1 LKKEHLILIAA
12 GIILAYFLYKRSKG
26 LSVPNNTIKPGD
38 KSNEVYGLQSAL
50 ASMTGL
56 KFDNMG
62 AYDTDTL
69 NAVQYY
75 LKDTNSL
82 LDYEKGYVNKSFAS
96 DLFLIQDKLKK

>member
-1 LKKEHLILIAA
+1 MKKQHLILITA
-12 GIILAYFLYKRSKG
+12 GVILACLFMRAKK
-26 LSVPNNTIKPGD
+26 NTFGTNAISPGD

-56 KFDNMG
+56 KFSSMG

-75 LKDTNSL
+75 MKDTNAL
-82 LDYEKGYVNKSFAS
+82 IDYESGMVDKGFAS
-96 DLFLIQDKLKK
+96 DLFLIQSKVKI

>member
-1 LKKEHLILIAA
+1 MIVA

-26 LSVPNNTIKPGD
+26 VSTPNNIIGPGD
-38 KSNEVYGLQSAL
+38 KSNEVYGLQNAL

-75 LKDTNSL
+75 MKGTNSL